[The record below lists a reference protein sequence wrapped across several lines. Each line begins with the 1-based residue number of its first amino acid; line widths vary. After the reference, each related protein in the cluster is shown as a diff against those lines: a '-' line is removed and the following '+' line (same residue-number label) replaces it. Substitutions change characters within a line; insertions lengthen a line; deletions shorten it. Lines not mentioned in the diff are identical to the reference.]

1 MNRVLGVL
9 FGVALAGQAV
19 AGEVRFAADGH
30 AYNPIFSK
38 DGKWLAY
45 EVNSYDG
52 GSIDMFVSSVAG
64 AIAKDGTKVALAG
77 ASQFSSSGQIL
88 INPTW
93 HPGGLAIF
101 EGSNQGGDYRL
112 YIYQPG
118 GGSPTELLNT
128 TKAPGNLTFPIVT
141 NDGNTLAYVS
151 SQTGNGDIRSWDR
164 TKDTFGQITT
174 SDHSESFPTYSGD
187 NKTLLFNRN
196 SGGTEDIFLL
206 DLATKAE
213 KAFVTGGGDQTRS
226 VFAAGGT
233 VLYFSNERGQDAW
246 DVMAVDGAGENKRV
260 VAKDVRL
267 PLRSRPTL
275 TPDGQWVA
283 WTSNKAELS
292 GKVYLGKVDGSKTVE
307 IDTGYNGC
315 GEPAL
320 TVNGG
325 RTIIAFTYLQNNGA
339 DWRKLD
345 VLDVTDKLQ

>member
-1 MNRVLGVL
+1 MNRVFGVL
-9 FGVALAGQAV
+9 FGVALASQAL
-19 AGEVRFAADGH
+19 AGDVRYAAEGH

-64 AIAKDGTKVALAG
+64 AIAKDGIKVSLAG
-77 ASQFSSSGQIL
+77 GSQFGATGQIL

-93 HPGGLAIF
+93 HPAGQAIF

-118 GGSPTELLNT
+118 GGSPTELFT
-128 TKAPGNLTFPIVT
+128 SAKASGNLTFPIVT
-141 NDGNTLAYVS
+141 ADGNTIAFVS
-151 SQTGNGDIRSWDR
+151 SATGAGDIRSWDR
-164 TKDTFGQITT
+164 TKDAFGQLTT
-174 SDHSESFPTYSGD
+174 SEHSESFPTYSAD

-196 SGGTEDIFLL
+196 SGGTEDVFLL
-206 DLATKAE
+206 DLATKTE

-226 VFAAGGT
+226 TFAAGGT

-246 DVMAVDGAGENKRV
+246 DIMAVDAAGANKRT

-275 TPDGQWVA
+275 TADGQWVS

-292 GKVYLGKVDGSKTVE
+292 GKVYLGKVDGTKTVE
-307 IDTGYNGC
+307 IDSGFNAC

-320 TVNGG
+320 AVNGG
-325 RTIIAFTYLQNNGA
+325 RTILAFTYLQNNGA
-339 DWRKLD
+339 DWRKLT